1 MSYITHTGYGYSQK
15 HCEDTTSWFLNTFFP
30 RHLIDIHVVHRGL
43 KREDSYGW
51 CDVTGR
57 KSRPRDF
64 QIEMQSNMQT
74 ELYTKTLLHELTHV
88 GQWVKGT
95 LRFKSGKMYFN
106 EEKVD
111 HTDYHSQ
118 PHEIEAFAQEEIL
131 YRRYMKER
139 FDVTVQEPIQY
150 FPNRLLASV

>member
-1 MSYITHTGYGYSQK
+1 MYYLQHVGYGYSK
-15 HCEDTTSWFLNTFFP
+15 HICEDVSDWFLTKFLP
-30 RHLIDIHVVHRGL
+30 RHKIFLTISHRGL
-43 KREDSYGW
+43 VREDSYGW

-57 KSRPRDF
+57 KSRHRDF
-64 QIEMQSNMQT
+64 QIEMQSNMHR